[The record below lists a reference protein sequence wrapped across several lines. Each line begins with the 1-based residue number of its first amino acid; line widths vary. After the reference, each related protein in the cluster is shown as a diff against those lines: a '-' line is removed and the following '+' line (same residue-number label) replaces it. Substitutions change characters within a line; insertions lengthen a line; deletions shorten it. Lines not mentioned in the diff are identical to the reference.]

1 MMIFLG
7 IGIENFLVELF
18 KWNGISKEILMFENI
33 DWLKN
38 RTDNSNISILVSR
51 ISKQTLIFLQNIFV
65 KSKYQIN
72 LSVIYDYG
80 PHSKTWFTACFTS
93 STKIFFCFHIKIKT
107 IKRSD
112 DFTIVSIWKRTN
124 NMFDWYSK
132 SFSISVAQ

>member
-7 IGIENFLVELF
+7 NGREDFLVELL
-18 KWNGISKEILMFENI
+18 KWNGISKRNI
-33 DWLKN
+33 KVRN
-38 RTDNSNISILVSR
+38 MNSIIAKLFPR
-51 ISKQTLIFLQNIFV
+51 ISKKTLICVFYKVFV
-65 KSKYQIN
+65 NSKYQIN
-72 LSVIYDYG
+72 LFVIYDYG

>member
-33 DWLKN
+33 DWLKKS
-38 RTDNSNISILVSR
+38 DGLLFSR

-93 STKIFFCFHIKIKT
+93 STKIFLSVFIL
-107 IKRSD
+107 
-112 DFTIVSIWKRTN
+112 
-124 NMFDWYSK
+124 K
-132 SFSISVAQ
+132 SRP